1 VEIMAVR
8 CAILDDYQNV
18 VLKVADWSKVK
29 GDLDI
34 KVFNEHLGG
43 PDKVIAALQG
53 FQIVVAMRERTG
65 FPKAVVDA
73 LPDLKLLITTGMRN
87 ASIDTEAAKARGVT
101 VCGTPNFG
109 NPTSGIAIGLM
120 LELTR
125 HIGYENARLHAGA
138 KWQATI
144 GPDLEGMT
152 LGVLGLGKLGTQT
165 ATIAKAF
172 GMKAIA
178 WSQNLTA
185 EKCAAAGVGY
195 VSKDELFRQSDFIT
209 IHIVLSARSRGLVGK
224 NEIALMKPT
233 AFLINTSRGPIVDE
247 AALVAALRDKK
258 IGGAGLDVFDVEPL
272 PLDHPF
278 RTMDNV
284 VITPH
289 LGYVAEQNYRA
300 YFAGVVEDIRGFLD
314 GKPVRVMT

>member
-1 VEIMAVR
+1 MAVR

-18 VLKVADWSKVK
+18 VLKSAEWSKLK
-29 GDLDI
+29 GDLEI

-53 FQIVVAMRERTG
+53 FQIVVATRERTG
-65 FPKAVVDA
+65 FPKQVIDA
-73 LPDLKLLITTGMRN
+73 LPELKLLITTGMRN

-109 NPTSGIAIGLM
+109 NPTAGIAIGLM

-125 HIGYENARLHAGA
+125 HIGYENARMHAGA
-138 KWQATI
+138 TWQSTI

-152 LGVLGLGKLGTQT
+152 LGVLGLGRLGAHT
-165 ATIAKAF
+165 ANIAKAF
-172 GMKAIA
+172 GMKVIA

-195 VSKDELFRQSDFIT
+195 VGKDDLFRQSDFIT
-209 IHIVLSARSRGLVGK
+209 IHVVLAQRSRGLVGAK
-224 NEIALMKPT
+224 ELGLMKSS
-233 AFLINTSRGPIVDE
+233 AFIINTSRGPLIDE
-247 AALVAALRDKK
+247 PALLASLRDKK
-258 IGGAGLDVFDVEPL
+258 IGGAGLDVFDTEPL
-272 PLDHPF
+272 PLDHPL
-278 RTMDNV
+278 RKMDNV

-289 LGYVAEQNYRA
+289 LGYVSEQNYRH
-300 YFAGVVEDIRGFLD
+300 YFSGVVEDIRGFLD
-314 GKPVRVMT
+314 GKPGRVMT